1 MMQDYEVPKPILIA
15 SSWTDQVCTDTNVEA
30 KLTAL
35 TAAQGALATL
45 ETEAEPLYAAVTTK
59 VAEKKTAVDAVIA
72 KEVAM
77 KTAVAGDDTA

>member
-15 SSWTDQVCTDTNVEA
+15 SAWTDGKCTDTTVEA

-45 ETEAEPLYAAVTTK
+45 QTDATNLKAVVTTK
-59 VAEKKTAVDAVIA
+59 VGEKKTAVDAVIA
-72 KEVAM
+72 KDAAM
-77 KTAVAGDDTA
+77 ASALAADDLE